1 MINHRLYERQTFLNH
16 SNLPLSSSS
25 DDETMSR
32 RLKVPGNLKRFC
44 ITIKF
49 RSLWMFIL
57 FIIYSICIINIY
69 NYFFI
74 QPDFSSKLISS
85 SYACHDTPSCA
96 AKIGLLTNN
105 TISQNKNFS
114 KNAFFSSL
122 YTDNYL
128 LGALILGYTI
138 RKYHPNHPMYML
150 YIDDRLQNETTRCA
164 LQIIGWKLLSVP
176 RIPSVPGTN
185 KKYIDQVRIYK

>member
-25 DDETMSR
+25 DDETMAR
-32 RLKVPGNLKRFC
+32 RLKVSGNLKRFC

-96 AKIGLLTNN
+96 AKIGLL
-105 TISQNKNFS
+105 
-114 KNAFFSSL
+114 
-122 YTDNYL
+122 
-128 LGALILGYTI
+128 
-138 RKYHPNHPMYML
+138 
-150 YIDDRLQNETTRCA
+150 
-164 LQIIGWKLLSVP
+164 
-176 RIPSVPGTN
+176 
-185 KKYIDQVRIYK
+185 